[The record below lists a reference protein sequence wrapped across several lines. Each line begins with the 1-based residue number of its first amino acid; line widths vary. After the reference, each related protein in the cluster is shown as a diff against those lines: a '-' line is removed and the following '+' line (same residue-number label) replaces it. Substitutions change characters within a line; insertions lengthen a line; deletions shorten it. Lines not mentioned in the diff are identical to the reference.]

1 MNSSVITINDQIV
14 PWEQVMG
21 HLQLFGKLQPFLQEF
36 VSQYVLV
43 EEINSRKDL
52 EIPSA
57 DVMQAM
63 MDFRL
68 QQDLTDANKF
78 KEWLQKENLD
88 NQTFQNRI
96 VLGLKVEK
104 LKEVIAAP
112 QLDSYFLQHQGSFEE
127 VLLHCVIT
135 PEQELS
141 QEVQQRL
148 TTEKITVEDLAKDYS
163 NSEKNVRFFK
173 QQVQRRA
180 LGKDVRDA
188 LATAVKDDVLGPIS
202 VNNNWSLFKVVD
214 VIPSQFDDKIQKQI
228 EAQLFGE
235 WLVEKLRH
243 LKMEFKS
250 VTDGSTKDPLTVA

>member
-43 EEINSRKDL
+43 QEVNTRNDL

-68 QQDLTDANKF
+68 EKNLTDAAQFQDYLNS
-78 KEWLQKENLD
+78 ENLN
-88 NQTFQNRI
+88 NQTFQNRV

-104 LKEVIAAP
+104 LKEAIAAP
-112 QLDSYFLQHQGSFEE
+112 QLDSYFLQHQGSLEE

-141 QEVQQRL
+141 QQIQQRL

-173 QQVQRRA
+173 QQVQRRV
-180 LGKDVRDA
+180 LGKDVREA
-188 LATAVKDDVLGPIS
+188 LATAVKGDVLGPIAI
-202 VNNNWSLFKVVD
+202 NNNWSLFKLVD
-214 VIPSQFDDKIQKQI
+214 IIPAQLDEKIKKQI
-228 EAQLFGE
+228 EAQLFAE

-243 LKMEFKS
+243 LKIDFKS
-250 VTDGSTKDPLTVA
+250 VTYPSTKETLAVA